1 MDVGIVEP
9 VYECDFAR
17 QDPKNVP
24 AGWALQPWNP
34 DAQLARGLFQEA
46 QLPPALP
53 LPPGLQRERLSTFR
67 ALPRRMEGC
76 YTEYYARKFARML
89 TARSTT
95 RSRSRPSGPAVFGG
109 GQRRAAAVV
118 NADDDPVTAPV
129 TMAM

>member
-9 VYECDFAR
+9 VDECDLAR
-17 QDPKNVP
+17 QDPKNLP

-89 TARSTT
+89 TAEEIHDSITIAT
-95 RSRSRPSGPAVFGG
+95 ERPGSFGG
-109 GQRRAAAVV
+109 GRCRAAAVERR
-118 NADDDPVTAPV
+118 
-129 TMAM
+129 